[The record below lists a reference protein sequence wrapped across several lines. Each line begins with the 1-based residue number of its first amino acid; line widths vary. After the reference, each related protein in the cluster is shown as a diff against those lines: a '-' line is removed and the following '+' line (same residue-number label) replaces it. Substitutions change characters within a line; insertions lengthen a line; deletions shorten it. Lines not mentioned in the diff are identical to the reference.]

1 MGVQAGVTEALTR
14 CAWASGSELEERYHD
29 LEWGVP
35 QRDPRVLFEFLVLE
49 GAQAGLSW
57 RTILNKRD
65 RYREVYDGFD
75 PARIADYGE
84 AKTAELLADQGIIRN
99 RAKVAAAV
107 TNAKAWLALED
118 EAGDVPTWLWSFVDG
133 RPRQPRRRAT
143 DPWRATSDDSDALS
157 KALKRRG
164 FTFVGSTI
172 MYAYMQA
179 CGFVNDHPLE
189 CFRHAPCAAL
199 AR

>member
-1 MGVQAGVTEALTR
+1 MGVQAGVSEPVVR
-14 CAWASGSELEERYHD
+14 CVWAAGSELEERYHD
-29 LEWGVP
+29 QEWGVP

-57 RTILNKRD
+57 RTVLNKRD
-65 RYREVYDGFD
+65 RYREVFDGFD
-75 PARIADYGE
+75 PNCIARYDDR
-84 AKTAELLADQGIIRN
+84 KTAELLADPGIIRN

-107 TNAKAWLALED
+107 TNARAWLTLSD
-118 EAGDVPTWLWSFVDG
+118 ETGDVASWLWSFVDG
-133 RPRQPRRRAT
+133 TPRQPRRT
-143 DPWRATSDDSDALS
+143 CGDPWMATSADSDALS
-157 KALKRRG
+157 TALKQRG

-172 MYAYMQA
+172 VYAYLQA
-179 CGFVNDHPLE
+179 CGFVNDHPIE